1 MQGHRRQD
9 VDKLIS
15 SINANPRL
23 SGSASF
29 SGKVYGD
36 EPILRRASQMNGYL
50 PQRYRDMKGLAR
62 AMWQANDMQRPSET
76 RLFVEQARFMAD
88 WEDDFPYKG
97 EFKRY
102 YPTYSMMNDQQLRG
116 YFSWRT
122 KLRHGQ
128 LEEAPLSFAFVHV
141 YELLNGVGGVD
152 ALDCL
157 RKAKAFW
164 EDYRIIAPQMDRY
177 LKYWLRD
184 FVVYYNLPFSEL
196 DGVVDTSAEEALI
209 ALKHAEAQVA
219 QVPVEV
225 PAFALFDEEA
235 RLQVFNA
242 FAKLSAYNAA
252 RSKFFQEHE
261 NDVAAVVCAVFA
273 GLCRHYAKRRKRGLC
288 ESTFGISNATP
299 HRLFEAA
306 VFYEPKRHADCRYRI
321 NEVHSY
327 SCKNGTWTSLRGYRS
342 LVPDGDLGVIL
353 KTIDSR
359 MRQAYGYPDSLKT
372 QAVPKY
378 VDAFIAEAISGFAA
392 YKREQQRR
400 QVVIDRSALSGI
412 RSAAA
417 TTREQLLIDEERG
430 EGEGFQIEAEPEA
443 PVQESVPNP
452 DPVPIMPHAPELEQ
466 SGASCDLT
474 AEELSALRCLL
485 KGEPVPVGSV
495 PEDLLVDAINEKLF
509 DLLGDTALEYGD
521 GGPQFVE
528 DYREDIEEALKS

>member
-141 YELLNGVGGVD
+141 YELLNGVGGAD

-164 EDYRIIAPQMDRY
+164 EDYRILAPQMDRY

-184 FVVYYNLPFSEL
+184 FVVYYDLPFSEL

-209 ALKHAEAQVA
+209 LLKHAEAQVVQA
-219 QVPVEV
+219 PVEV
-225 PAFALFDEEA
+225 SAFALFDEEV

-242 FAKLSAYNAA
+242 FAQLSSYNAT

-306 VFYEPKRHADCRYRI
+306 VFCESKRHADCLYRI
-321 NEVHSY
+321 NEVHAY
-327 SCKNGTWTSLRGYRS
+327 SCKNGAWTSLRGYRS
-342 LVPDGDLGVIL
+342 LVPDGDLGAIL

-359 MRQAYGYPDSLKT
+359 MRQAYGYGDSLKT
-372 QAVPKY
+372 QTVPKY
-378 VDAFIAEAISGFAA
+378 VDAIIAEAITGYAA
-392 YKREQQRR
+392 FKREQERR

-412 RSAAA
+412 RNAAA

-430 EGEGFQIEAEPEA
+430 EGKGFQIEAELES
-443 PVQESVPNP
+443 PVQESVPSP
-452 DPVPIMPHAPELEQ
+452 DPVPIMPPVPELEQ
-466 SGASCDLT
+466 SGAPYNLT
-474 AEELSALRCLL
+474 AEELSVLRCLL
-485 KGEPVPVGSV
+485 MGKPVPVGSV
-495 PEDLLVDAINEKLF
+495 SEDLLVDAINEKLF
-509 DLLGDTALEYGD
+509 DLLGDTALEYGE
-521 GGPQFVE
+521 GGPQIIE
-528 DYREDIEEALKS
+528 DYREDIAEALNS